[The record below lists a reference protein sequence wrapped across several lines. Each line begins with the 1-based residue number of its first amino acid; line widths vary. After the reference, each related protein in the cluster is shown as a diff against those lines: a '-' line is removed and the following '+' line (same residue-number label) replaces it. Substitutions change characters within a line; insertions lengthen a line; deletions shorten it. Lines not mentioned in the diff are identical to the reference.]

1 MPLGTAPSG
10 IRICLRNVCEAHFRP
25 PPKSMLSSSFT
36 APCCMSG
43 STWEGIRNQGRIRS
57 FSIQNSLRPVAYAHI
72 QRAGLVQ
79 MKVGMPAVPA
89 LPQPF
94 GSIGPRFKGRANLL
108 RPHVALSIRG
118 FQRRILTPALF
129 HSITLL
135 QARIQWCFPTIPQS
149 VRAMIWSPRQSCSA
163 VAIRSSLGQG
173 CLILGVDQSA
183 YLLTLAPISTT
194 EPSLVKRYSAAVSL
208 SPVVMTANVQLAS
221 G

>member
-1 MPLGTAPSG
+1 M
-10 IRICLRNVCEAHFRP
+10 CKAHFRSS
-25 PPKSMLSSSFT
+25 PKSMLLSLLS
-36 APCCMSG
+36 APCCMSE
-43 STWEGIRNQGRIRS
+43 STWEGIQNQGRIRS

-173 CLILGVDQSA
+173 CPILGVDQSA
-183 YLLTLAPISTT
+183 YLPTPAPISIT

-208 SPVVMTANVQLAS
+208 SPVVMTAKVQVAS

>member
-1 MPLGTAPSG
+1 LDLQAACLLISG
-10 IRICLRNVCEAHFRP
+10 SGVRVPGGVPFLCPFSWGDDKCRWGLRPAAFDLVCGMCARLFRVCKAHLRSSP
-25 PPKSMLSSSFT
+25 ESMLLSLLSAS
-36 APCCMSG
+36 CCMSE
-43 STWEGIRNQGRIRS
+43 STWEGIQNQGRIRS

-108 RPHVALSIRG
+108 WPHVALSIRG

-135 QARIQWCFPTIPQS
+135 QARIQWCFPAIPQS
-149 VRAMIWSPRQSCSA
+149 ARVMIWSPRQSCSA

-173 CLILGVDQSA
+173 CPILGVD
-183 YLLTLAPISTT
+183 
-194 EPSLVKRYSAAVSL
+194 
-208 SPVVMTANVQLAS
+208 
-221 G
+221 